1 LRFLRS
7 SSCAFR
13 RNRYLNANHVPT
25 RNRVSKQS
33 LGAGTCQSLGSL
45 LSPTNVPAATIAKPI
60 QRPYTTPHSSAMI
73 SWPKSGGNE
82 MTKRIAMGMSQPA
95 GRSRTFSEN
104 GRSACAWLLV
114 IPNHM
119 MIAIQSYCD
128 NFVVFYC
135 YHNCCYQ
142 NEDTE
147 YVPGCKPR
155 QHMHIKRI
163 GHATYVCIL
172 VIT

>member
-1 LRFLRS
+1 LE
-7 SSCAFR
+7 
-13 RNRYLNANHVPT
+13 
-25 RNRVSKQS
+25 
-33 LGAGTCQSLGSL
+33 SLGSL

-104 GRSACAWLLV
+104 GRNACAWFLITIV
-114 IPNHM
+114 NR
-119 MIAIQSYCD
+119 MIAIKTYCD
-128 NFVVFYC
+128 DFVVFYS
-135 YHNCCYQ
+135 YHDCCYQ

-147 YVPGCKPR
+147 YVPGYKLR
-155 QHMHIKRI
+155 QHMNIEHIGR
-163 GHATYVCIL
+163 ATYVCIL
-172 VIT
+172 AIVRSFSS